1 MKLRHFILLSFLT
14 FLTPFARIH
23 AAELDLLQ
31 EARAEGIH
39 VYWDPLSQNCVLE
52 KGGHQISFLSG
63 GSYIIKDYSAIE
75 QQKAPELKDGIL
87 VASSGFLAE
96 AKQYFENPGA
106 VTVPAA
112 SATAAPVSLKL
123 DPAPDKA
130 PVSARPT
137 AVTSGP
143 SGIVVPDL
151 SSSSSKSDEDVRAY
165 SIGAILIDPGHGGK
179 DPGASATFTIKGKK
193 TTVVEKDIN
202 LRVGLKLFDMLSKA
216 YPKKRI
222 MMTRSTDKYLSL
234 EERTDIANSV
244 KLGENEAVLYLSVHV
259 NASLD
264 KGATGFEVWYLSP
277 GYRRQVIDSKSA
289 EDKSLLTILNSM
301 MEEEYTTE
309 SILMAKFIEDGIN
322 AQVGPQSPRRG
333 IKEEEWFVV
342 RNAKMPSV
350 LVEMGFLSNEQ
361 EAALLSDD
369 EYLKKMALGIYN
381 GLGAFITHF
390 ERSRGFTGN

>member
-1 MKLRHFILLSFLT
+1 MRLRNFILLSFLT
-14 FLTPFARIH
+14 FLIPLIDIH

-63 GSYIIKDYSAIE
+63 GSYIIKDYSSIE

-87 VASSGFLAE
+87 VASTGFLAE
-96 AKQYFENPGA
+96 AKQYFENP
-106 VTVPAA
+106 VAA
-112 SATAAPVSLKL
+112 APSSSAPAAPVSLKL
-123 DPAPDKA
+123 DPVPDKA
-130 PVSARPT
+130 PVSARPA

-143 SGIVVPDL
+143 SGIVVPDV

-202 LRVGLKLFDMLSKA
+202 LRVGLKLFDMLTKA

-234 EERTDIANSV
+234 EERTNIANSV

-322 AQVGPQSPRRG
+322 AQVGAQSPRRG

-350 LVEMGFLSNEQ
+350 LVETGFLSNEQ

>member
-1 MKLRHFILLSFLT
+1 
-14 FLTPFARIH
+14 
-23 AAELDLLQ
+23 
-31 EARAEGIH
+31 
-39 VYWDPLSQNCVLE
+39 
-52 KGGHQISFLSG
+52 
-63 GSYIIKDYSAIE
+63 
-75 QQKAPELKDGIL
+75 
-87 VASSGFLAE
+87 E
-96 AKQYFENPGA
+96 AKDFFDNQGSH
-106 VTVPAA
+106 T
-112 SATAAPVSLKL
+112 VSLKL
-123 DPAPDKA
+123 DPAPVSVPA
-130 PVSARPT
+130 GTGEVSRPV
-137 AVTSGP
+137 VSGA

-151 SSSSSKSDEDVRAY
+151 SPSAGQSSEDGRAF

-179 DPGASATFTIKGKK
+179 DPGASATFTVKGKK
-193 TTVVEKDIN
+193 VSVVEKNIN
-202 LRVGLKLFDMLSKA
+202 LKIALKLYDMLTKA

-222 MMTRSTDKYLSL
+222 LMTRNTDKYLSL

-264 KGATGFEVWYLSP
+264 KSATGFEVWYLSP
-277 GYRRQVIDSKSA
+277 GYRRQVIDGSTS

-322 AQVGPQSPRRG
+322 AQVGSLSPRRG

-350 LVEMGFLSNEQ
+350 LVETGFLSNEQ

-369 EYLKKMALGIYN
+369 DYLKKLSLGIYN